1 MKQTKQNRF
10 RKILS
15 GVLSAACVFSGTA
28 MAGAAVANETAVE
41 VSAATSS
48 TTPAFSWDNA
58 TVYFLLTDRFC
69 NGDTS
74 NDNAYGRMKTVSGD
88 SRATFHGG
96 DFAGITKKINEGY
109 FNDLG
114 VNAIWM
120 TAPYEQLHGYILGD
134 GFAHYSYHGYYVTDY
149 TEPDA
154 AYGTRQEFQTLV
166 DTAHE
171 HGIRIIMDIV
181 MNHAGY
187 NNMIDMN
194 EYNYG
199 TLLSGWENVYNSGNL
214 SEYHNKIDYKSSSS
228 DWGRWWGPDWVRSGL
243 PGYTNGGSDDIT
255 KCLEGLPDFKTEQT
269 KQVGIPTFLQTKWSK
284 EGTLDAKKAKY
295 GTSNTVTG
303 FISSWLADWVR
314 TYGVDGF
321 RCDTAK
327 HVEYGSWKQLKDT
340 CKQALKEW
348 KAANPTKK
356 LDDLDFWMTGEA
368 WGHGSNKD
376 GYYTQGGFDSM
387 INFETQGGG
396 YLAAGNIANV
406 YKDYAAKINSDPS
419 FNLLSYIS
427 SHDTV
432 LARGDQYY
440 LGSSLLL
447 LPGGV
452 QIYYG
457 DETCRPLVP
466 GIAVSGDG
474 HAVRSDMNW
483 DSMDTNVLA
492 HWQKVGSFRNN
503 HLSVGGGANVQL
515 TASAGV
521 AFGRTYDKNGISDK
535 IAAVINA
542 GSNVSVSVNVGDLWA
557 DGTAL
562 ENAYD
567 GTSAVVSGGKVT
579 FNSGAHGTILIQE
592 PDGQKGKVIVKHIN
606 KDNNTTIKTETLTGL
621 VGDSYSTSPL
631 SQDGFTVASTSG
643 KTSGVYTEADIN
655 VTYYYTFDSSNYGTL
670 ITKYVDASTN
680 EELAD
685 SETEVG
691 RIGTAYSKSPKDI
704 KNYECDE
711 ALTTN
716 ATGTYKSG
724 TTTVT
729 FKYNY
734 VEPTNLRVHY
744 YNANNWPSVCIYAYD
759 ESTGTAKEFTA
770 AWPGNPMTAEGDGWY
785 YAEVPDTES
794 ATVIFN
800 NNNAGEQE
808 PYGVGTPGYD
818 LSGEVWMKNGKPV
831 SAGKVVIKHIGT
843 DGKVLSSETIS
854 GIADGTQ
861 TYTSSAK
868 TFDGYTLQTTPD
880 NASGTITAGTTT
892 VTWIYKA
899 DVVQTNVVNTSTI
912 SSTSVAKGAKV
923 TIKGSAK
930 EGTAPYKY
938 TYQYKKSS
946 SSSWVTIGSAG
957 TTVTSASF
965 NPGSVTT
972 YNVRVIAKD
981 SAGTTDTKTFSVSV
995 SDSTTTA
1002 LVNNS
1007 TVSSTSVAVGQTVT
1021 LTGKASG
1028 GTAPYTYA
1036 LLYKVQ
1042 NTVQQTKVRS
1052 SPARQLIMM

>member
-10 RKILS
+10 RKVLS
-15 GVLSAACVFSGTA
+15 GVLSAACVLSGTA
-28 MAGAAVANETAVE
+28 MAGAAVLNESAVE
-41 VSAATSS
+41 ADAAAAASPS
-48 TTPAFSWDNA
+48 TFSWDNA
-58 TVYFLLTDRFC
+58 TVYFLLTDRFK
-69 NGDTS
+69 NGDPS
-74 NDNAYGRMKTVSGD
+74 NDNAYGRVKTVAGD
-88 SRATFHGG
+88 NRATFHGG
-96 DFAGITKKINEGY
+96 DFAGITQKINDGY

-154 AYGTRQEFQTLV
+154 AYGTREEFKTLV

-171 HGIRIIMDIV
+171 HGIRIVMDIV
-181 MNHAGY
+181 LNHAGY

-199 TLLSGWENVYNSGNL
+199 TLLSGWESVYNSGNL

-228 DWGRWWGPDWVRSGL
+228 DWGRWWGPDWIRSGL
-243 PGYTNGGSDDIT
+243 PGYTDGGSDDIT
-255 KCLEGLPDFKTEQT
+255 KTLDGLPDFKTEQT
-269 KQVGIPTFLQTKWSK
+269 KQVGIPTFLQTKWQK
-284 EGTLDAKKAKY
+284 EGTLEAKKAKY

-368 WGHGSNKD
+368 WGHGSYKD

-406 YKDYAAKINSDPS
+406 YQDYATKINNDPS

-466 GIAVSGDG
+466 GVAVSGDG

-492 HWQKVGSFRNN
+492 HWQKVGTFRNN
-503 HLSVGGGANVQL
+503 HIAVGAGANVGL
-515 TASAGV
+515 SATSGV

-542 GSNVSVSVNVGDLWA
+542 SNNASVSVTVSDLWA

-567 GTSAVVSGGKVT
+567 GTTAVVSGGKVT

-592 PDGQKGKVIVKHIN
+592 PDGQRGKVIVKHIN

-621 VGDSYSTSPL
+621 VGDSYSTTPL
-631 SQDGFTVASTSG
+631 SQAGYTVASTSG
-643 KTSGVYTEADIN
+643 KTSGVYTESDIN

-670 ITKYVDASTN
+670 VTKYVDASTN
-680 EELAD
+680 EELAESD
-685 SETEVG
+685 TEVG
-691 RIGTAYSKSPKDI
+691 RIGNAYSKSPKDI

-711 ALTTN
+711 SLTTN
-716 ATGTYKSG
+716 ATGTYKKG

-734 VEPTNLRVHY
+734 VEPKNLRVHY
-744 YNANNWPSVCIYAYD
+744 YNSNNWGSVYMYSYD
-759 ESTGTAKEFTA
+759 ERSGSAIKFNGG
-770 AWPGNPMTAEGDGWY
+770 WPGSQMTSEGDGWFVLE
-785 YAEVPDTES
+785 ADTEW
-794 ATVIFN
+794 AQVIFN
-800 NNNAGEQE
+800 NNAGTQD
-808 PYGVGTPGYD
+808 PSGGTQAKGYECT
-818 LSGEVWMKNGKPV
+818 GEVYIKDGKPV
-831 SAGKVVIKHIGT
+831 SMGKVVIKHVGT

-861 TYTSSAK
+861 TYTSSPK
-868 TFDGYTLQTTPD
+868 TFDGYTLQTTPA

-892 VTWIYKA
+892 VTYIYKA
-899 DVVQTNVVNTSTI
+899 AST
-912 SSTSVAKGAKV
+912 
-923 TIKGSAK
+923 
-930 EGTAPYKY
+930 P
-938 TYQYKKSS
+938 
-946 SSSWVTIGSAG
+946 
-957 TTVTSASF
+957 
-965 NPGSVTT
+965 
-972 YNVRVIAKD
+972 
-981 SAGTTDTKTFSVSV
+981 
-995 SDSTTTA
+995 

-1007 TVSSTSVAVGQTVT
+1007 TVSSTSVSVGDKVT
-1021 LTGKASG
+1021 LTAKASG

-1036 LLYKVQ
+1036 LLYKKSTSSTWSKIGEKYGTTSTGSFKPSKAVDYDVQ
-1042 NTVQQTKVRS
+1042 INVKDSTGKIKSKTFSINVSPALTNTSTVSATKVSVGEKVTLNASATGGTARNTELQVQDHS
-1052 SPARQLIMM
+1052 DPARLFPMIS